1 MIAMMEKYANNL
13 EKLVEERTAQL
24 TEERKRA
31 DALLCQILPRSVK
44 KKFFFAKVLKK
55 IFFYKFFFPK
65 FFQGRK

>member
-31 DALLCQILPRSVK
+31 DALLCQLLPR
-44 KKFFFAKVLKK
+44 FFKNFQVFIK
-55 IFFYKFFFPK
+55 IFLIFINFL
-65 FFQGRK
+65 FQIFRGRK